1 MAEEQNTDFKYNEVY
16 IQGYDGWDESF
27 QNRNPNGCFM
37 PFLFLI
43 VMIVLLIYGTYVVI
57 QG

>member
-16 IQGYDGWDESF
+16 IQGYDDWDEPF
-27 QNRNPNGCFM
+27 QNRDLNGCLL

-43 VMIVLLIYGTYVVI
+43 VMIILLIYGTYVVI
-57 QG
+57 QR